1 MSYQDNYL
9 NDYTLELPLKLDYI
23 ENVLLPNYTIFS
35 ANVLKKWKIYETFIL
50 GVRLILNHPNYDI
63 NTMSDSSEILY
74 DQNCKPIEVTPFN
87 SVLKTSF
94 CRFIYDNIAISNLKK
109 EITLNST
116 TNNFMMNN
124 LNIIDG
130 ESSSVFLF
138 LKSCNDESDMFTFDY
153 LDKVL
158 IYTRIKENILY
169 KVTDKEKLFITFLIK
184 VLNYFYNLV
193 KLTEKTIQTN
203 HITQLDNDEIITILK
218 ENYTLEFENIDLP
231 NIDIMTKNLIE
242 IAYFTLPYITKLNE
256 TFNSYGIPSYFLG
269 ITVIELLMEEKKKQL
284 IIIANYLLQGE
295 PLCDTT
301 TPLFTPIHLQ

>member
-9 NDYTLELPLKLDYI
+9 NDYTLEIPLKLDYI

-50 GVRLILNHPNYDI
+50 GIRLILNHPNYDI
-63 NTMSDSSEILY
+63 DAMSDTSEILY

-130 ESSSVFLF
+130 ESSSVFSF
-138 LKSCNDESDMFTFDY
+138 LISSNDESDLFTLDN
-153 LDKVL
+153 LDKIL
-158 IYTRIKENILY
+158 IYTRTQENILY
-169 KVTDKEKLFITFLIK
+169 KVTDSEKLFITFLIK

-193 KLTEKTIQTN
+193 KLDEKTLQTN
-203 HITQLDNDEIITILK
+203 HTTQLDSDVVISILK
-218 ENYTLEFENIDLP
+218 ENYKLEEEIDLP
-231 NIDIMTKNLIE
+231 NIDIMAKNLIE

-284 IIIANYLLQGE
+284 TIIANYIPLDE